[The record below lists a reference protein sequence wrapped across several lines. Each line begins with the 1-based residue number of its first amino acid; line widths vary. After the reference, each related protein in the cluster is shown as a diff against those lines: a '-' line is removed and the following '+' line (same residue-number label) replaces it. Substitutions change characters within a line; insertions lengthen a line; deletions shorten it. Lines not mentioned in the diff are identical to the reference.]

1 MEITFLCLIVFISG
15 TSARLI
21 LNKTNSS
28 IYYDEITGQNQN
40 ISSDFPDDFFSNEV
54 SQFIVD
60 Y

>member
-15 TSARLI
+15 TSSRLI

-28 IYYDEITGQNQN
+28 SDKITGQSEN
-40 ISSDFPDDFFSNEV
+40 ISSDFPDDFFSDGV
-54 SQFIVD
+54 SQFIID

>member
-1 MEITFLCLIVFISG
+1 MKITFLCLIVFISG

-28 IYYDEITGQNQN
+28 SGEKSGQDQK
-40 ISSDFPDDFFSNEV
+40 ISGDFPEDFFSDEV
-54 SQFIVD
+54 SQFIID